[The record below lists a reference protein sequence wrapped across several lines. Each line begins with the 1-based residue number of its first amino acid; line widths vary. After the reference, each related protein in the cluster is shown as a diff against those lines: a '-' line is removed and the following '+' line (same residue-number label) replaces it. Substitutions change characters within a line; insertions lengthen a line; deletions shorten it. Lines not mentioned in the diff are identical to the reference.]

1 MERIKVREIKQ
12 PTVDDIINRSKPIK
26 HKNAMQKACIASGV
40 GYLS

>member
-26 HKNAMQKACIASGV
+26 HKSKLQKACRDCGV
-40 GYLS
+40 GYIW